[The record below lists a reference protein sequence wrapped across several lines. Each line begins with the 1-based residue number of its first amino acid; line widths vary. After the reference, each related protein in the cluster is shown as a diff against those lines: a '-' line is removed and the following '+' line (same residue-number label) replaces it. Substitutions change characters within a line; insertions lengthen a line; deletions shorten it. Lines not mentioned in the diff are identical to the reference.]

1 MSFIKELAIAIPI
14 IVVLAL
20 IGAHLV
26 VVPTGSMSPAINE
39 GDMVIVE
46 KTDVFGLM
54 GEFNPK
60 DVKQG
65 DVIIYSKSHSSE
77 EEFVIHRVAEI
88 NESSGKKQFRM
99 KGDNNTL
106 YDEEMVSPDQVTG
119 RVLTWNNGSLKIPQ
133 VGWLV
138 LWFKH

>member
-1 MSFIKELAIAIPI
+1 
-14 IVVLAL
+14 
-20 IGAHLV
+20 
-26 VVPTGSMSPAINE
+26 
-39 GDMVIVE
+39 
-46 KTDVFGLM
+46 
-54 GEFNPK
+54 
-60 DVKQG
+60 G

-77 EEFVIHRVAEI
+77 EEFVIHRVAEV
-88 NESSGKKQFRM
+88 NESSGKKQFKM

-106 YDEEMVSPDQVTG
+106 YDEEMVSSDQVTG